1 MNRIGIL
8 TSGGDAPG
16 MNAAIRAA
24 VRTAS
29 VRGVE
34 MVGITEG
41 YTGLLA
47 GLVHTLGP
55 RAVSNTIQRGGTILG
70 TSRCE
75 EFRNPE
81 GRRLGA
87 ERLRHAGIDGL
98 IVIGG
103 DGSFRG
109 ADRLATECG
118 IAVIGVPGTIDN
130 DISGTDATIGYDTA
144 VNTAIDAIDKIR
156 DTAASHSRI
165 FFIEVMGRHAGFIAL
180 EAAIGGGAE
189 EVILPEEE
197 VTIELVCERL
207 RDGMTH
213 GKSSSIV
220 IVAEGH
226 PLGGAVAIAERVEAI
241 LPVDTKTTILGHI
254 QRGGRPTARDRVLA
268 SRLGAAAVDR
278 LLASETGVMVGEVA
292 GSVMTTPLPDT
303 WNQRKPLDAGL
314 LRLAREL
321 SA

>member
-1 MNRIGIL
+1 MKRIGIL

-24 VRTAS
+24 VRTAC

-34 MVGITEG
+34 CLGITDG
-41 YTGLLA
+41 YTGLLV
-47 GLVHTLGP
+47 GPLHPLGP
-55 RAVSNTIQRGGTILG
+55 RAVSNIIQRGGTILG
-70 TSRCE
+70 TSRCD
-75 EFRNPE
+75 EFKSVE
-81 GRRLGA
+81 GRRRGA
-87 ERLRHAGIDGL
+87 ERLREAGIDAL
-98 IVIGG
+98 VVIGG

-109 ADRLATECG
+109 ADRLAIESG
-118 IAVIGVPGTIDN
+118 MAVIGVPGTIDN
-130 DISGTDATIGYDTA
+130 DIAGTDTTIGYDTA
-144 VNTAIDAIDKIR
+144 VNTAVDAIDKIR
-156 DTAASHSRI
+156 DTAASHSRV

-197 VTIELVCERL
+197 TTIEVVCERL
-207 RDGMTH
+207 REGLAR

-226 PLGGAVAIAERVEAI
+226 PLGGAAAVAKRVEAV

-268 SRLGAAAVDR
+268 SRLGAAAIDR
-278 LLASETGVMVGEVA
+278 LLAGEAGVMVGELNGRVA
-292 GSVMTTPLPDT
+292 TTPLPET
-303 WNQRKPLDAGL
+303 WSRRKPLDAAL